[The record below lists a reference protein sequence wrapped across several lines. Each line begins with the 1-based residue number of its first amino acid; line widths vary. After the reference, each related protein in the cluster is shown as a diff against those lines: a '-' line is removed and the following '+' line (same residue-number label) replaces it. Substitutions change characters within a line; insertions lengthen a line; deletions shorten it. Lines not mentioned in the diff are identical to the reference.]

1 MSMNRLEKKQ
11 LTQINETNKLIKEFS
26 LGNALIRMLFGS
38 KVKKAFKKGV
48 KIAKDD
54 PELQAAFTDL
64 KYHADRLQ
72 DFIDDFCKDNP
83 DSSNC

>member
-1 MSMNRLEKKQ
+1 MSMNKLEKKQ

-26 LGNALIRMLFGS
+26 LGNALLRVLFGS
-38 KVKKAFKKGV
+38 RVKKLMKKGV

-64 KYHADRLQ
+64 KYHTDRLQ
-72 DFIDDFCKDNP
+72 DHIDDFCEENP
-83 DSSNC
+83 DHKAC